1 MDMRKTIDINNW
13 KRKEYY
19 EFFSKYD
26 EPFWGIVSEIDCTLA
41 YEKAEENN
49 SSFFLY
55 YLHKS
60 ILAINMIEEFR
71 YRIENEQIVLFDKI
85 NAATTLGRDDET
97 FGYSFIE
104 YNKDFEKFNISGE
117 KEITR
122 IKNSTGLSLNENSN
136 RLDVVHYS
144 SLPWTKFT
152 GITHAR
158 NFKVN
163 DSVPKIIFGKY
174 SVVDGK
180 KIMNVSLNAHHG
192 LADGLHAAKYF
203 ELFQKLMNE

>member
-1 MDMRKTIDINNW
+1 MKKYIDIQNW

-26 EPFWGIVSEIDCTLA
+26 EPFWGIVSEIDCTIA
-41 YEKAEENN
+41 FQKAKEGN

-55 YLHKS
+55 YLYKS
-60 ILAINMIEEFR
+60 TQAINMIEEFK
-71 YRIENEQIVLFDKI
+71 YRIENEKIVLFDLI
-85 NAATTLGRDDET
+85 NSATTLGRDDET
-97 FGYSFIE
+97 FGYSFI
-104 YNKDFEKFNISGE
+104 NFSSDFNNFSQNGE
-117 KEITR
+117 KEIER
-122 IKNSTGLSLNENSN
+122 VKNSTGLSLNENSN
-136 RLDVVHYS
+136 RLDVIHYS

-152 GITHAR
+152 GLTQAR
-158 NFKVN
+158 NFKEI
-163 DSVPKIIFGKY
+163 DSIPKIIFGKY
-174 SVVDGK
+174 FVVDGK

>member
-1 MDMRKTIDINNW
+1 MKEYVDINNW

-19 EFFSKYD
+19 EFFSEYD
-26 EPFWGIVSEIDCTLA
+26 EPFWGIVSEIDCTIA
-41 YEKAEENN
+41 YEKAKQNN

-60 ILAINMIEEFR
+60 TQAINMIEEFR
-71 YRIENEQIVLFDKI
+71 YRIENEKVTLFDKI

-104 YNKDFEKFNISGE
+104 YNQDLNKFGFSAN
-117 KEITR
+117 KEIER
-122 IKNSTGLSLNENSN
+122 VKNSTGLSLNENSN
-136 RLDVVHYS
+136 RLDVIHYS

-152 GITHAR
+152 GLTQAR
-158 NFKVN
+158 NFKQI
-163 DSVPKIIFGKY
+163 DSIPKIIFGKY
-174 SVVDGK
+174 FIVDGK
-180 KIMNVSLNAHHG
+180 KIMNISLNAHHG